1 MPQLTAFSASLLVPN
16 DCSAGRQFRRE
27 CAGELCEL
35 RVCDVGPFRKLD
47 SCALRRLAPKGSDA
61 EDLSH
66 TETVRLYRQE
76 TSTFPPLAGGGCR
89 SASASCQVGAARSA
103 TEMPQDRTF
112 MQGDVIGLVAFDL
125 VLWIILAR
133 VMDVALVV
141 HVARMYPH
149 DTTADSAGLRVPTY
163 VITDFEGFRH
173 KLMLL
178 SNHSGSRAIATG
190 SP

>member
-1 MPQLTAFSASLLVPN
+1 M
-16 DCSAGRQFRRE
+16 R
-27 CAGELCEL
+27 AGELCEL
-35 RVCDVGPFRKLD
+35 RVCDANPFRKLD
-47 SCALRRLAPKGSDA
+47 SSTPGRLVPKGSDA

-125 VLWIILAR
+125 VLRIILAR
-133 VMDVALVV
+133 MMDVTLVA
-141 HVARMYPH
+141 HVARMYSH
-149 DTTADSAGLRVPTY
+149 DTTADSASLRVPTY
-163 VITDFEGFRH
+163 VITDFEGLRH

-178 SNHSGSRAIATG
+178 SNHSGSIAIATG